1 MGFKCNYCEKEYS
14 SYQSRCNH
22 IRNIHKKINIQNI
35 QSNIQFN
42 IQNIQSNIQN
52 KCIKCNKEYKYRQ
65 GLWKHAKNCN
75 KLEDNK
81 IDLVIKENIEI
92 KKEMEKLKIMLQKAM
107 KIHPKT
113 LTKINKQLNNYGTIN
128 NINIIQLGHENL
140 SDILTEKEKIKVV
153 DRQAMSVNT
162 LVELAHISG
171 KYKQFMNIYITNLQ
185 NNIAYKYDEKANN
198 FIAVDKYELLKDLVD
213 YRTYDIEKF
222 FNEYQDK
229 FNTNKIKQITKFL
242 DRMYNKTDNY
252 KDNKLKE
259 IKYILYNNSD
269 KMLNIINNEN
279 NILT

>member
-1 MGFKCNYCEKEYS
+1 MEY
-14 SYQSRCNH
+14 RCNTCNKTYKSYKSLWNH
-22 IRNIHKKINIQNI
+22 NKNFHKNMSPKIEDNVNHL
-35 QSNIQFN
+35 FHDKY
-42 IQNIQSNIQN
+42 

-269 KMLNIINNEN
+269 KMLNIINSNENN